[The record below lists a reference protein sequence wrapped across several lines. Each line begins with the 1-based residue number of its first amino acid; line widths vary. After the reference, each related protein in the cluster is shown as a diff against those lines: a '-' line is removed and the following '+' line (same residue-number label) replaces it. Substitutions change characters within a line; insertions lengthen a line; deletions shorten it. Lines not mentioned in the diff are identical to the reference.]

1 MYPQPGDNMATT
13 KVKDSNELVEAPD
26 SKEELYQELYHDIIQ
41 VLQGLEYD
49 VAARN
54 AYMNKRYR
62 AIYQDGIYQ
71 DIDIPAG
78 EWFAEYNL
86 IARVVD
92 IMTTQLFGRGFNMVS
107 TYSKE
112 DVSVYQDGDPNK
124 EAMKLKNKKLKADAD
139 LRMRVGRAIIKDN
152 GGMAKFEDGGRV
164 GSAMGMT
171 AFKMYPDPKTKKIV
185 ISLLEKPQ
193 NLRLGWKGDNFRE
206 WDFAAYVYQI
216 SVDSANREYGHLLNP
231 GETFQQSKLGLP
243 LQNIDL
249 IDTTT
254 VYGQVAQ
261 GQPVQTDRAMVTV
274 VDFTGNLKGW
284 APDGKSVK
292 EVGVGEEKP
301 FSVLCVGGR
310 VGDIVTDEKK
320 LPKYYK
326 IDNRWVPGQSFGDS
340 DVSESLIDINKE
352 IVRLMRDMGVWADKN
367 LWKIILAK
375 GFMPEQLSTLKGKKR
390 TTKILTASTEQDLSE
405 VGTSP
410 QPLTEFAKLV
420 DQKLDLF
427 VRIAGVGRVLFDDPT
442 VNANSNQALMTT
454 LKGVVDIVE
463 SKQKRWNPELINM
476 FTDALYMAAD
486 FVPGLKE
493 ALDDDPDWEFLVE
506 WPSILRR
513 EDPAYQTMW
522 LNFMNRGVV
531 SAETFMQKALPV
543 YDTEEELDRIRD
555 EMEDPVMAALMG
567 NQLGEVAHQTIN
579 KSLGIPPWGYVV
591 PKVNLK
597 GELAPQEV
605 GNMAH
610 NYQWDQGPYGPAI
623 GPTGFQGAQANQD
636 FLNSDFIKPPADGKQ
651 DGPQANYQGP
661 QQPNP
666 QLTPDQNTG
675 QTASQPGSGAP
686 AVSAAGAVAQ
696 ANQQAGH

>member
-1 MYPQPGDNMATT
+1 MANYAKQPASGD
-13 KVKDSNELVEAPD
+13 PD
-26 SKEELYQELYHDIIQ
+26 YETNKELYADIERS
-41 VLQGLEYD
+41 LSSLEYD
-49 VAARN
+49 VTKRN
-54 AYMNKRYR
+54 EYINKRYR
-62 AIYQDGIYQ
+62 AVYEDGIYY
-71 DIDIPAG
+71 DIDIPTG

-86 IARVVD
+86 LQRIVD

-112 DVSVYQDGDPNK
+112 DISVYKDGDPNK
-124 EAMKLKNKKLKADAD
+124 DAMKLKNKKLKADAD
-139 LRMRVGRAIIKDN
+139 LRMKVARSIIKDN
-152 GGMAKFEDGGRV
+152 GGMAKFEDGGRI
-164 GSAMGMT
+164 GSSMGT
-171 AFKMYPDPKTKKIV
+171 TVYKQYPDRKNKRVVQT
-185 ISLLEKPQ
+185 LLESPQ
-193 NLRLGWKGDNFRE
+193 NYRAGWSDDDFRE
-206 WDFAAYVYQI
+206 RDFDAYVYQV
-216 SVDSANREYGHLLNP
+216 SPDFAFRTYGKELP
-231 GETFQQSKLGLP
+231 DGELFQFSQIGAAFKAYNSGNTSDP
-243 LQNIDL
+243 LSRNINN
-249 IDTTT
+249 
-254 VYGQVAQ
+254 
-261 GQPVQTDRAMVTV
+261 DRPQESQRPAVTII
-274 VDFTGNLKGW
+274 DFTGYLPGWGVKKG
-284 APDGKSVK
+284 KLQKV
-292 EVGVGEEKP
+292 ERGEETR
-301 FSVLCVGGR
+301 FSVLCAGGCP
-310 VGDIVTDEKK
+310 VQIITQEKY
-320 LPKYYK
+320 LPKYY
-326 IDNRWVPGQSFGDS
+326 IIPNRWVPRQAWGAS
-340 DVSESLIDINKE
+340 DISDSLIDINKD
-352 IVRLMRDMGVWADKN
+352 IVRLMRDEGVWADKN
-367 LWKIILAK
+367 LWKIMLAK
-375 GFMPEQLSTLKGKKR
+375 GFMPEQVAFLKGKKR
-390 TTKILTASTEQDLSE
+390 TTKILTASPEQDLTE
-405 VGTSP
+405 VGSSS

-427 VRIAGVGRVLFDDPT
+427 VRIAGTGRVLFDDPT

-555 EMEDPVMAALMG
+555 EMEDPVMAAMVG

-636 FLNSDFIKPPADGKQ
+636 FLNADFIKPPADGKQ
-651 DGPQANYQGP
+651 DGPQPNYQGP

-675 QTASQPGSGAP
+675 QTTSQPGSGAP
-686 AVSAAGAVAQ
+686 AVSPAGAVAQ

>member
-1 MYPQPGDNMATT
+1 MYPNPGDNVSVSKANNS
-13 KVKDSNELVEAPD
+13 DELEAPD
-26 SKEELYQELYHDIIQ
+26 SKDELYKELYHDIIQ
-41 VLQGLEYD
+41 SLTGLEYD
-49 VAARN
+49 VSARN
-54 AYMNKRYR
+54 SYMNRRYR
-62 AIYQDGIYQ
+62 AVYKDGVYQG
-71 DIDIPAG
+71 IDIPAG

-86 IARVVD
+86 VARVVD

-112 DVSVYQDGDPNK
+112 DVSVYQDDDPNK
-124 EAMKLKNKKLKADAD
+124 QAMQLKNKKLKADAD

-164 GSAMGMT
+164 GSSMGMT
-171 AFKMYPDPKTKKIV
+171 AFKMYPDTKTKKIV

-193 NLRLGWKGDNFRE
+193 NLRFGWKGDNFRE

-216 SVDSANREYGHLLNP
+216 SVDSANREYGHLLKP

-243 LQNIDL
+243 LQNLGL

-261 GQPVQTDRAMVTV
+261 GQPVETDRPMVTV

-284 APDGKSVK
+284 ATDGKSVK
-292 EVGVGEEKP
+292 EVDIGKESP

-310 VGDIVTDEKK
+310 VGDIVTNEEQ

-326 IDNRWVPGQSFGDS
+326 IDNRWVPGQSWGDA
-340 DVSESLIDINKE
+340 DISESLMDINKE

-367 LWKIILAK
+367 LWKTLLAK
-375 GFMPEQLSTLKGKKR
+375 GFTPEGIAVLKGKKR
-390 TTKILTASTEQDLSE
+390 TTKVLTASPEQDLTE
-405 VGTSP
+405 VGSTT

-420 DQKLDLF
+420 DQKIDLF
-427 VRIAGVGRVLFDDPT
+427 VRLAGVGRVLFDDPT

-454 LKGVVDIVE
+454 LKSTVDLVE

-476 FTDALYMAAD
+476 FTDALYMAAK
-486 FVPGLKE
+486 FIPGLQE

-506 WPSILRR
+506 WPSVLRR
-513 EDPAYQTMW
+513 EDPAFQTMW
-522 LNFMNRGVV
+522 LNFMNRGIV

-543 YDTEEELDRIRD
+543 YDTEEEIDRIRD
-555 EMEDPVMAALMG
+555 EMSDPIMAAIMG

-579 KSLGIPPWGYVV
+579 KSLGIPPWGYVL
-591 PKVNLK
+591 PKVSLK
-597 GELAPQEV
+597 GELAPQET

-610 NYQWDQGPYGPAI
+610 NFGWDQGPYGPDI
-623 GPTGFQGAQANQD
+623 GPTGYEGAQANANFD
-636 FLNSDFIKPPADGKQ
+636 NAGFVKDTK
-651 DGPQANYQGP
+651 DGPQPVYHGP
-661 QQPNP
+661 QPANP
-666 QLTPDQNTG
+666 QLTPDQNQG

-686 AVSAAGAVAQ
+686 SVSPAGAVAQ

>member
-1 MYPQPGDNMATT
+1 MYPNPGDNVATT
-13 KVKDSNELVEAPD
+13 KANNSNELAESPD
-26 SKEELYQELYHDIIQ
+26 SKDELYKELYHDVIQ
-41 VLQGLEYD
+41 NLQGLEYD

-54 AYMNKRYR
+54 DYMNRRYR
-62 AIYQDGIYQ
+62 AVYQDGIYK

-86 IARVVD
+86 VARVVD
-92 IMTTQLFGRGFNMVS
+92 IMTTQLFGRGFNMIS

-112 DVSVYQDGDPNK
+112 DLSAYQNDDQEK
-124 EAMKLKNKKLKADAD
+124 QAMQLKNKKLKADAD
-139 LRMRVGRAIIKDN
+139 LRMKVARAIIKDN

-193 NLRLGWKGDNFRE
+193 NLRFGWKGDNFRE

-216 SVDSANREYGHLLNP
+216 SVDSANREYGHLLKP

-243 LQNIDL
+243 LQNIGL

-261 GQPVQTDRAMVTV
+261 GQPVPTDRPMVTV
-274 VDFTGNLKGW
+274 VDFTGNLPGW
-284 APDGKSVK
+284 APDGKSIK
-292 EVGVGEEKP
+292 EVDRGNEKP
-301 FSVLCVGGR
+301 FSLLCVGGR

-320 LPKYYK
+320 LPKYYR
-326 IDNRWVPGQSFGDS
+326 IDNRWVPGQSWGDS
-340 DVSESLIDINKE
+340 DISESLIDINKE
-352 IVRLMRDMGVWADKN
+352 VVRLMRDMGVWADKN
-367 LWKIILAK
+367 LWKILLGK
-375 GFMPEQLSTLKGKKR
+375 GLTEEALVKLKGKKR
-390 TTKILTASTEQDLSE
+390 TTKILAVSPEQSIEEVSTTA
-405 VGTSP
+405 
-410 QPLTEFAKLV
+410 QPLSEFAKLV
-420 DQKLDLF
+420 DQKIDLF
-427 VRIAGVGRVLFDDPT
+427 VRLAGVGRVLFDDPT

-463 SKQKRWNPELINM
+463 SKQKRWNPELVDM
-476 FTDALYMAAD
+476 FTDALYMAGD

-513 EDPAYQTMW
+513 EDPAFQTMW

-555 EMEDPVMAALMG
+555 EMEDPIMAALMG

-579 KSLGIPPWGYVV
+579 KSLGIPPWGYVL

-597 GELAPQEV
+597 GELAPQET

-610 NYQWDQGPYGPAI
+610 NFGWDQGPYGPAI

-636 FLNSDFIKPPADGKQ
+636 FLNADFVQQPADGKQ
-651 DGPQANYQGP
+651 DGPQPKYQMP
-661 QQPNP
+661 QGNP

-675 QTASQPGSGAP
+675 QTTSQPGSGAP
-686 AVSAAGAVAQ
+686 AVSPAGAVAQ
-696 ANQQAGH
+696 VNQNKGH